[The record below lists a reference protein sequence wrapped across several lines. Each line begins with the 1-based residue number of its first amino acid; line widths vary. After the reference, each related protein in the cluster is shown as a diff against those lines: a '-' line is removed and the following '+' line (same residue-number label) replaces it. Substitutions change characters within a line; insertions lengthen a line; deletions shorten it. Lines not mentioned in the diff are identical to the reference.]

1 MFHMANLSL
10 KQLAKRNNF
19 YIFAKRI
26 AIGQGFYIVNSDK
39 LVILHTNILDN
50 LVSIE
55 DLNKYKISSS
65 IVLPTANGEVVKLSS
80 LYKDSEFASRTQNS
94 TARQDEEIF
103 NLSLIMDTIKE
114 QTKKDYVTIKI
125 VNNIYNVK
133 SIKILG
139 DKSKADFCFMD
150 LDNKRVGFVSHKYGT
165 SPRDFQQWSGTS
177 KRFQHKIADHP
188 ETISFVSDLKELF
201 KDGCPKASTVARKII
216 DPELKKVAV
225 FGNEFGLKFS
235 KDNVEAVMQGKLAL
249 EPSGEA
255 FILSGS
261 HYTIPN
267 GELPLY
273 GYDPVFMA
281 VHKKDRADH
290 WISNCRVTINPI
302 GSRKIKQFI

>member
-1 MFHMANLSL
+1 VAKLSL
-10 KQLAKRNNF
+10 KELGKRNNF

-26 AIGQGFYIVNSDK
+26 AIGQGFYVINSDK
-39 LVILHTNILDN
+39 LVILHPNILDN
-50 LVSIE
+50 LIE
-55 DLNKYKISSS
+55 INDLDKYKIGSS
-65 IVLPTANGEVVKLSS
+65 IALPTADGEVVKLSN
-80 LYKDSEFASRTQNS
+80 LYKDSEFANRTQYS
-94 TARQDEEIF
+94 TAKQDEAVS
-103 NLSLIMDTIKE
+103 NLVFIMDTIKE

-125 VNNIYNVK
+125 VNNIYNVTT
-133 SIKILG
+133 IKVLG

-150 LDNKRVGFVSHKYGT
+150 LDNKRVGFISHKYGT

-177 KRFQHKIADHP
+177 KRFQSQIADHP
-188 ETISFVSDLKELF
+188 ETISFIKDLRNLF

-235 KDNVEAVMQGKLAL
+235 KDNVEAVMQGKLTL
-249 EPSGEA
+249 EPSGET

-281 VHKKDRADH
+281 VHKKDRADY
-290 WISNCRVTINPI
+290 WIQNCRVTINPI
-302 GSRKIKQFI
+302 GSRKIKEFI

>member
-1 MFHMANLSL
+1 MAKLSL
-10 KQLAKRNNF
+10 KELQKRNNF

-26 AIGQGFYIVNSDK
+26 SIGQGFYVIGNDK
-39 LVILHTNILDN
+39 LVILHPNILENILD
-50 LVSIE
+50 IQ
-55 DLNKYKISSS
+55 DLNKYKINNS
-65 IVLPTANGEVVKLSS
+65 IVLPTVDGEVIKLSS
-80 LYKDSEFASRTQNS
+80 LYKDSEFANRTQNS

-103 NLSLIMDTIKE
+103 NLALMMDTIKE

-125 VNNIYNVK
+125 VNNIYNVT
-133 SIKILG
+133 SIKVLG

-150 LDNKRVGFVSHKYGT
+150 LENKRVGFVSHKYGT
-165 SPRDFQQWSGTS
+165 SPKDFQQWSGTS
-177 KRFQHKIADHP
+177 KRFQHQIAIHP
-188 ETISFVSDLKELF
+188 ETISFISDLKELF
-201 KDGCPKASTVARKII
+201 KDGCPRASTVARKIT
-216 DPELKKVAV
+216 DSELKKVAV
-225 FGNEFGLKFS
+225 FGNEFGLNFS
-235 KDNVEAVMQGKLAL
+235 KDNVEAVMQGELAL

-255 FILSGS
+255 FVLSGS

-290 WISNCRVTINPI
+290 WIQNCRVTINPI